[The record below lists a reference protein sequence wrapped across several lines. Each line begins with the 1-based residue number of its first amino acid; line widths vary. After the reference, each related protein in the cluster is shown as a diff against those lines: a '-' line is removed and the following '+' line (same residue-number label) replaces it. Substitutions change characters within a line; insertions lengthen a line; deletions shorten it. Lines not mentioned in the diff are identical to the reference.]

1 MRAISSLILACLVIA
16 VLAGNVTAKP
26 PAGELDFAAVDA
38 YIQGQMNK
46 HGLPG
51 ISLAVVQ
58 GDQIAYLKGYGTD
71 GHNRP
76 MTPQTPMYIGSQS
89 KSITGLAIAQ
99 LAEEGKISL
108 KDPIQKYLPW
118 FQVADPQ
125 ASAKIT
131 VGDMAHHLSGL
142 SDAGY
147 LVTLPDSATLEEGV
161 RSLASAKLTAPTGSK
176 QQYFNMGY
184 AVLALIVQQ
193 VSGQP
198 YEEYIQQHIFAPL
211 EMTHST
217 TDPGMAREDGLSQGH
232 SRFFGFSVPWPQ
244 SHPTY
249 AIGDGYIISTAED
262 LAHYAI
268 AIMNDG
274 SYQGGRVLTPEN
286 VSLLFTAEKG
296 YGLGW
301 FVTTSKIW
309 HGGANETFKTFMN
322 LYPGKKIA
330 IVLLINQGYMLDHY
344 ISAEQVFQG
353 VEALVLGNSPPA
365 ISQGGSTRIIGWGI
379 LALVL
384 ALCVL
389 HTFNFI
395 HLRGWRERAA
405 KMSTGKKIFEV
416 AISFIIPTVILIV
429 IYTQVKGFLGDRF
442 NLTYQ
447 MVWMVRGLPDIF
459 ILMVVGSLP
468 DYIQGII
475 KLVWAVRGKRAGK
488 RLDQA
493 SHAI

>member
-1 MRAISSLILACLVIA
+1 MRAISSLILTCLVI
-16 VLAGNVTAKP
+16 VLLAGTVTAKP
-26 PAGELDFAAVDA
+26 PAGERDFAAVDA
-38 YIQGQMNK
+38 YIQGQMDK

-58 GDQIAYLKGYGTD
+58 GDQIAYLKGYGTA
-71 GHNRP
+71 GHGRP

-99 LAEEGKISL
+99 LVEAGKINL
-108 KDPIQKYLPW
+108 KDPVQKYLPW

-147 LVTLPDSATLEEGV
+147 LVTLPDSTTLEDGV
-161 RSLASAKLTAPTGSK
+161 RSLASAKLTAPIGSK

-193 VSGQP
+193 VSDQP
-198 YEEYIQQHIFAPL
+198 YEEYVQQHIFAPL
-211 EMTHST
+211 GMTHSY
-217 TDPGMAREDGLSQGH
+217 TDPALAREDGLSQGH
-232 SRFFGFSVPWPQ
+232 SRFFGFSIPWPQ
-244 SHPTY
+244 SHPLY

-309 HGGANETFKTFMN
+309 HGGANETFKTFVN
-322 LYPGKKIA
+322 LYPGKKTA
-330 IVLLINQGYMLDHY
+330 IILLINQGYMFDHY

-353 VEALVLGNSPPA
+353 VEALLRDNPLPA
-365 ISQGGSTRIIGWGI
+365 VTQGWSTKVIGWGI

-405 KMSTGKKIFEV
+405 KMSAGKKIFEV
-416 AISFIIPTVILIV
+416 AISFIIPTIILIV

-447 MVWMVRGLPDIF
+447 MVWMVRDLPDIF
-459 ILMVVGSLP
+459 ILMVVGSVP

-475 KLVWAVRGKRAGK
+475 KLVWAIEERPAEKQQKPV
-488 RLDQA
+488 
-493 SHAI
+493 SHTI